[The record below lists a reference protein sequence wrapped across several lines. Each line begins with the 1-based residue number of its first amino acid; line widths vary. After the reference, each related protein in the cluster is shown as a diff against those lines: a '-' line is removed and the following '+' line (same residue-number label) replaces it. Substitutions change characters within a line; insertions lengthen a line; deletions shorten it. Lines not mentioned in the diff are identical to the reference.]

1 MEKTWLVSIAA
12 LSLLA
17 GVAALWLPI
26 AGTALSLL
34 AAVSAVYLLLHGGD
48 TTSVTRAVE
57 AATVDATAPPE
68 TKTRAKAKSE
78 PALATKAS
86 LPPAPPAPPA
96 PMHSSIPPGSSSI
109 PPPHGL
115 SNYERLDKLAEGAM
129 GELWLVRHI
138 GLGRIAALKEIRGTE
153 VNDEDVG
160 RFTREAQ
167 VLSNLRCPHT
177 IQVYDFG
184 IGEDGYPFYVME
196 HLEGINLQQ
205 LVDKHG
211 PLPPAR
217 AVHVLRQ
224 VCLSL
229 QEAHEVGLVHRDIK
243 PANVMLCRYGSAWD
257 FVKLLDFGLV
267 KRDRQMDSAS
277 LTRPAVVLGTPAY
290 VAPESLRGSKY
301 VDGRADL
308 YAVGAVGHF
317 LLTGRLLFDHDQPVA
332 MARAHLL
339 EPAPRVSA
347 RVPVPRE
354 LDDLLYECLRKE
366 PDERPQT
373 ARMLVERLERVPLAS
388 PWSQAQAEEWWSK
401 IRGRKGRARRADA

>member
-1 MEKTWLVSIAA
+1 MEKTWLVIMAV

-17 GVAALWLPI
+17 GVAALWLPL
-26 AGTALSLL
+26 AGTALSVLV
-34 AAVSAVYLLLHGGD
+34 AVTCLYLLLHGADAGAPLE
-48 TTSVTRAVE
+48 SIEATRAD
-57 AATVDATAPPE
+57 AAKQGVTSL
-68 TKTRAKAKSE
+68 RSE
-78 PALATKAS
+78 PPRARSERAPAPSPTP
-86 LPPAPPAPPA
+86 PPAHA
-96 PMHSSIPPGSSSI
+96 SVPPGSSSI
-109 PPPHGL
+109 PPALGL
-115 SNYERLDKLAEGAM
+115 SSYERLDKLAEGAM
-129 GELWLVRHI
+129 GELWLVRHV

-177 IQVYDFG
+177 IQVYDYG
-184 IGEDGYPFYVME
+184 IGQDGFPFYVME

-211 PLPPAR
+211 PMPAAR

-243 PANVMLCRYGSAWD
+243 PANIMLCRYGSAWD

-267 KRDRQMDSAS
+267 KRDRQQDSAS

-317 LLTGRLLFDHDQPVA
+317 LLTGRLLFNHDQPVA

-339 EPAPRVSA
+339 EPAPRVSD
-347 RVPVPRE
+347 RVQVPRE
-354 LDDLLYECLRKE
+354 LDDLLDECLRKE
-366 PDERPQT
+366 PEQRPAS
-373 ARMLVERLERVPLAS
+373 ARQLVERLERVPLEA
-388 PWSQAQAEEWWSK
+388 PWSQAQAEEWWLK
-401 IRGRKGRARRADA
+401 MRPQKGRARRVGA

>member
-1 MEKTWLVSIAA
+1 MEKTWLVIIAV
-12 LSLLA
+12 LSLVA

-34 AAVSAVYLLLHGGD
+34 IAVSCVYLLLHGTEGNEA
-48 TTSVTRAVE
+48 TPGAAAARAE
-57 AATVDATAPPE
+57 AAGASSS
-68 TKTRAKAKSE
+68 KARSE
-78 PALATKAS
+78 PAPALVPS
-86 LPPAPPAPPA
+86 LPPAPAPAPTP
-96 PMHSSIPPGSSSI
+96 PPPHSSVPPGSSSI

-129 GELWLVRHI
+129 GELWLVRHV

-184 IGEDGYPFYVME
+184 IGQDGFPFYVME

-211 PLPPAR
+211 PLPSAR

-267 KRDRQMDSAS
+267 KRDRQRDSAS

-339 EPAPRVSA
+339 EPAPRVSD

-366 PDERPQT
+366 PEQRPQT
-373 ARMLVERLERVPLAS
+373 ARELVERLDRVPTDPA
-388 PWSQAQAEEWWSK
+388 WSQTQAEEWWSK
-401 IRGRKGRARRADA
+401 IRARKGRTQRASVTS

>member
-1 MEKTWLVSIAA
+1 MEKTWLVIIAV

-34 AAVSAVYLLLHGGD
+34 IAV
-48 TTSVTRAVE
+48 TSVYVLLQGTATGPTPPPLVARPETTR
-57 AATVDATAPPE
+57 PPE
-68 TKTRAKAKSE
+68 NRAKSE
-78 PALATKAS
+78 PAPAAVPNLPAATTAT
-86 LPPAPPAPPA
+86 PPPQ
-96 PMHSSIPPGSSSI
+96 HSSVPPGSSSI
-109 PPPHGL
+109 SPPLGL

-177 IQVYDFG
+177 IQVYDYG
-184 IGEDGYPFYVME
+184 VGQDGFPFYVME

-211 PLPPAR
+211 PLPARR

-229 QEAHEVGLVHRDIK
+229 QEAHDVGLVHRDIK
-243 PANVMLCRYGSAWD
+243 PANIMLCRYGSEWD

-267 KRDRQMDSAS
+267 KRDRQKDSAS
-277 LTRPAVVLGTPAY
+277 LTRPAIVLGTPAY

-317 LLTGRLLFDHDQPVA
+317 LLTGHLLFDHDQPVA

-347 RVPVPRE
+347 RVQVPRE
-354 LDDLLYECLRKE
+354 LDDLLYECLKKE
-366 PDERPQT
+366 PEERPQT
-373 ARMLVERLERVPLAS
+373 ARELVERLERVPLDTS
-388 PWSQAQAEEWWSK
+388 WSQAHAEEWWLK
-401 IRGRKGRARRADA
+401 TRAQKGRTRRAGA

>member
-1 MEKTWLVSIAA
+1 
-12 LSLLA
+12 
-17 GVAALWLPI
+17 
-26 AGTALSLL
+26 
-34 AAVSAVYLLLHGGD
+34 
-48 TTSVTRAVE
+48 
-57 AATVDATAPPE
+57 
-68 TKTRAKAKSE
+68 
-78 PALATKAS
+78 
-86 LPPAPPAPPA
+86 
-96 PMHSSIPPGSSSI
+96 
-109 PPPHGL
+109 
-115 SNYERLDKLAEGAM
+115 M
-129 GELWLVRHI
+129 GELWLVRHL

-184 IGEDGYPFYVME
+184 IGQNGFPFYVME
-196 HLEGINLQQ
+196 HLEGINLQV

-211 PLPPAR
+211 PLPAAR
-217 AVHVLRQ
+217 TIHVLRQ

-229 QEAHEVGLVHRDIK
+229 QEAHDVGLVHRDIK
-243 PANVMLCRYGSAWD
+243 PANIMLCRYGSAWD

-267 KRDRQMDSAS
+267 KKDGHHDTTS

-308 YAVGAVGHF
+308 YAVGAVGYF

-339 EPAPRVSA
+339 EPAPRASD

-354 LDDLLYECLRKE
+354 LDDLLYDCLRKE
-366 PDERPQT
+366 PGERPQT
-373 ARMLVERLERVPLAS
+373 ARQLVERLDMVPIEAA
-388 PWSQAQAEEWWSK
+388 WSQTQAEECWLK
-401 IRGRKGRARRADA
+401 TRPRKARPRNAGA

>member
-1 MEKTWLVSIAA
+1 MEKTWLVAIAA

-17 GVAALWLPI
+17 GVAALLLPI

-34 AAVSAVYLLLHGGD
+34 IAVIAVYLLLNGTAVGVAAPPPLVARAD
-48 TTSVTRAVE
+48 TTTSPEHGARSEAPRA
-57 AATVDATAPPE
+57 AST
-68 TKTRAKAKSE
+68 
-78 PALATKAS
+78 S
-86 LPPAPPAPPA
+86 LPLAPSSTPPK
-96 PMHSSIPPGSSSI
+96 HSSAPPPGSSSI
-109 PPPHGL
+109 PPAPGL
-115 SNYERLDKLAEGAM
+115 SSYERLNKLAEGAM
-129 GELWLVRHI
+129 GELWLVRHV

-153 VNDEDVG
+153 VDDEDVG

-177 IQVYDFG
+177 IQVYDYG
-184 IGEDGYPFYVME
+184 VGQDGFPYFVME
-196 HLEGINLQQ
+196 HLDGINLQQ

-211 PLPPAR
+211 PMPAPR

-243 PANVMLCRYGSAWD
+243 PANIMLCRYGSAWD

-267 KRDRQMDSAS
+267 KRDRQRDSAS

-308 YAVGAVGHF
+308 YAVGAVGYF

-339 EPAPRVSA
+339 EPAPRVSE

-354 LDDLLYECLRKE
+354 LDDLLYQCLRKE
-366 PDERPQT
+366 PEERPQT
-373 ARMLVERLERVPLAS
+373 ARELGEHLERVPLET
-388 PWSQAQAEEWWSK
+388 PWTQTLAEEWWSK
-401 IRGRKGRARRADA
+401 KRTQKGRTRRAGA